1 MWNHQVDMRV
11 MFCSIIIKN
20 SPEKKSQEKV
30 SSGCWRYETKYP
42 IPTHVYYFLFIHI
55 TQKADENGMPWLDP
69 TFDSSSFIV
78 ILIIINH
85 LNMLAK
91 LNQ

>member
-1 MWNHQVDMRV
+1 MRV
-11 MFCSIIIKN
+11 IFHSIIIKN
-20 SPEKKSQEKV
+20 SQEKNSQEKV

-42 IPTHVYYFLFIHI
+42 IPIHVYYFLFIRI